1 MISSKKIDISS
12 KDSLS
17 AEPYSITISAIQ
29 DAIDYIN
36 KIQIVSSP
44 HSTNMF
50 DKNVTVD
57 DETHYFESLRG
68 KNHVAASIC
77 AQVVLIS
84 DSLQV
89 QHNNTINR
97 TGQKFPP
104 SGNST
109 FF

>member
-1 MISSKKIDISS
+1 
-12 KDSLS
+12 
-17 AEPYSITISAIQ
+17 
-29 DAIDYIN
+29 
-36 KIQIVSSP
+36 
-44 HSTNMF
+44 MF

-109 FF
+109 FFKVNREHSRTPQCAKSRALAKLID